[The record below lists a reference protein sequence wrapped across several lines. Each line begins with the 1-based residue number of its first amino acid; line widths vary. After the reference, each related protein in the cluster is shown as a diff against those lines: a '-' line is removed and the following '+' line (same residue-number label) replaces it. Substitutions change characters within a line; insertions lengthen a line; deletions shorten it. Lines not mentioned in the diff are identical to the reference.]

1 MERGARVRLVD
12 VARAAGV
19 SLSAASVALNG
30 RPGVSEPTRDKVQAA
45 ARKLGYVADASAASM
60 RSGRTRII
68 AYVTDDASGH
78 NLPAMAAAA
87 ADANH
92 LLVVAPPT
100 SVGFLLGRGVDGIV
114 VSGSDKAATAWA
126 KTGRPLVVLGE
137 GRVPR
142 GATRVPAGDGA
153 AAAGAVAALTALA

>member
-1 MERGARVRLVD
+1 MEREARVRLVD

-30 RPGVSEPTRDKVQAA
+30 RPGVSEPTRAKVQAV

-60 RSGRTRII
+60 RSGRTRLI
-68 AYVTDDASGH
+68 AYVTDDPSGQH
-78 NLPAMAAAA
+78 LQAMAAAA
-87 ADANH
+87 AEAGH
-92 LLVVAPPT
+92 LLVVAPPNC
-100 SVGFLLGRGVDGIV
+100 VAFLVGRGIDGVV

-126 KTGRPLVVLGE
+126 KTGRPLVVLGD

-153 AAAGAVAALTALA
+153 GALAVASLTDIC

>member
-30 RPGVSEPTRDKVQAA
+30 RAGVSDSTRSRVRAA
-45 ARKLGYVADASAASM
+45 ARKLGYVVDASAASM

-68 AYVTDDASGH
+68 GYVGDGAAAPHLDAV
-78 NLPAMAAAA
+78 AVAA
-87 ADANH
+87 ADAGH
-92 LLVVAPPT
+92 LLAVAPAE
-100 SVGFLLGRGVDGIV
+100 SVAFLVGRGVDGLV
-114 VSGSDKAATAWA
+114 VYGSDKAATAWA
-126 KTGRPLVVLGE
+126 KTGRPLVVLGD

-142 GATRVPAGDGA
+142 GATRVPLGDQ
-153 AAAGAVAALTALA
+153 AGALAVATLTGLV

>member
-1 MERGARVRLVD
+1 MRVRLVD

-30 RPGVSEPTRDKVQAA
+30 RPGVSEPTRTKVQAA

-60 RSGRTRII
+60 RSGRTKII
-68 AYVTDDASGH
+68 AYVVEEPSGH
-78 NLPAMAAAA
+78 HVLAMAAAA
-87 ADANH
+87 AEAGH
-92 LLVVAPPT
+92 LLVVAPPAC
-100 SVGFLLGRGVDGIV
+100 VPFLVGRGVDGVV

-126 KTGRPLVVLGE
+126 KTGRPLVVLGD

-142 GATRVPAGDGA
+142 GATRIPAGDGA
-153 AAAGAVAALTALA
+153 GSLAVAALTDLA

>member
-1 MERGARVRLVD
+1 MRLVE

-30 RPGVSEPTRDKVQAA
+30 RPGVSEPTRVKVQAV

-60 RSGRTRII
+60 RSGRTRIV
-68 AYVTDDASGH
+68 AYVTDDASGDH
-78 NLPAMAAAA
+78 VGAMAAAA
-87 ADANH
+87 ADAGH
-92 LLVVAPPT
+92 LLAVAPPA
-100 SVGFLLGRGVDGIV
+100 SIGFLVGRGVDGVV
-114 VSGSDKAATAWA
+114 VSGSDKAASAWA

-142 GATRVPAGDGA
+142 GAIRVAPGADSGPA
-153 AAAGAVAALTALA
+153 AVAALTTLT

>member
-1 MERGARVRLVD
+1 MRLVD

-30 RPGVSEPTRDKVQAA
+30 RPGVSEPTRAKVQAV

-68 AYVTDDASGH
+68 ACVGEDVPVH
-78 NLPAMAAAA
+78 HLQAMAAAA
-87 ADANH
+87 TDAGH
-92 LLVVAPPT
+92 LLVVAP
-100 SVGFLLGRGVDGIV
+100 SASIAFLVGRGVDGLV
-114 VSGSDKAATAWA
+114 VSGSDKAASAWA
-126 KTGRPLVVLGE
+126 KTGRPLVVLGD

-142 GATRVPAGDGA
+142 GATRVPLGDGA
-153 AAAGAVAALTALA
+153 GPAAVATLTEPA

>member
-1 MERGARVRLVD
+1 MRLVD

-30 RPGVSEPTRDKVQAA
+30 RPGVSEPTRAKVQAV

-68 AYVTDDASGH
+68 AFVTDDASGPH
-78 NLPAMAAAA
+78 LHAMATAAA
-87 ADANH
+87 EAGH
-92 LLVVAPPT
+92 LLVVAPPA
-100 SVGFLLGRGVDGIV
+100 SVAFLVGRGVDGIV
-114 VSGSDKAATAWA
+114 VAGSDKAATAWA
-126 KTGRPLVVLGE
+126 KIGRPLVVLGD

-142 GATRVPAGDGA
+142 GATKVPPGAGA
-153 AAAGAVAALTALA
+153 LAVAALIELA

>member
-1 MERGARVRLVD
+1 MRLVD
-12 VARAAGV
+12 VARAAEV

-30 RPGVSEPTRDKVQAA
+30 RPGVSEPTRAKVQAV

-68 AYVTDDASGH
+68 GYVAEQVDPPHLAS
-78 NLPAMAAAA
+78 LTAAAA
-87 ADANH
+87 EAGH
-92 LLVVAPPT
+92 LLVVASPGG
-100 SVGFLLGRGVDGIV
+100 VAFLDRRGVDGLV

-137 GRVPR
+137 GRLPR
-142 GATRVPAGDGA
+142 GATRVPDGEG
-153 AAAGAVAALTALA
+153 AGAQAVAVLVEPG

>member
-1 MERGARVRLVD
+1 MRLVD
-12 VARAAGV
+12 VARVAGV

-30 RPGVSEPTRDKVQAA
+30 RPGVSEPTRAKVRAV

-68 AYVTDDASGH
+68 AYVAADTSGGH
-78 NLPAMAAAA
+78 LHDMAAAA
-87 ADANH
+87 AEAGH
-92 LLVVAPPT
+92 LLVVAPPE
-100 SVGFLLGRGVDGIV
+100 SVAFLVGRGVDGLV

-142 GATRVPAGDGA
+142 GASRVPAGDGA
-153 AAAGAVAALTALA
+153 AAAGAVAALADRA

>member
-1 MERGARVRLVD
+1 MRLVD
-12 VARAAGV
+12 VARSAGV

-30 RPGVSEPTRDKVQAA
+30 RPGVSEPTRAKVQAV

-60 RSGRTRII
+60 RSGRTKII
-68 AYVTDDASGH
+68 AFVTDDTSSQH
-78 NLPAMAAAA
+78 LQAMAAAA
-87 ADANH
+87 VEAGH
-92 LLVVAPPT
+92 LLVVAPPSCVT
-100 SVGFLLGRGVDGIV
+100 FLAGRGVDGVV

-142 GATRVPAGDGA
+142 GATRVASGDGA
-153 AAAGAVAALTALA
+153 GAVAVAALTELA

>member
-1 MERGARVRLVD
+1 MRLVD
-12 VARAAGV
+12 VARAASV

-30 RPGVSEPTRDKVQAA
+30 RPGVSEPTRAKVRAV

-68 AYVTDDASGH
+68 AYVAEDTSGSH
-78 NLPAMAAAA
+78 LHDMAAAA
-87 ADANH
+87 AEAGH
-92 LLVVAPPT
+92 LLVVAPPE
-100 SVGFLLGRGVDGIV
+100 SVAFLVGRGVDGLV

-126 KTGRPLVVLGE
+126 RTGRPLVVLGE

-142 GATRVPAGDGA
+142 GATRILAGGS
-153 AAAGAVAALTALA
+153 AGAQAIAALTEPA

>member
-1 MERGARVRLVD
+1 MRLVD
-12 VARAAGV
+12 VARSAGV

-30 RPGVSEPTRDKVQAA
+30 RPGVSEPTRARVQAV

-60 RSGRTRII
+60 RSGRTKII
-68 AYVTDDASGH
+68 AFVTDDTSSQHLAD
-78 NLPAMAAAA
+78 MAAAA
-87 ADANH
+87 VEAGH
-92 LLVVAPPT
+92 LLVVAPSSCVT
-100 SVGFLLGRGVDGIV
+100 FLAGRGVDGVV

-142 GATRVPAGDGA
+142 GATRIESGDGA
-153 AAAGAVAALTALA
+153 GAVAVAALTELA

>member
-1 MERGARVRLVD
+1 MRLVD

-30 RPGVSEPTRDKVQAA
+30 RPGVSEPTRAKVRAV

-60 RSGRTRII
+60 RSGRTKII
-68 AYVTDDASGH
+68 AYVTDEGSSQH
-78 NLPAMAAAA
+78 LPAMAAAA
-87 ADANH
+87 AEAGH
-92 LLVVAPPT
+92 LLVVAP
-100 SVGFLLGRGVDGIV
+100 SSCVAFLAGRGVDGVV

-126 KTGRPLVVLGE
+126 KTGRPLVVLGD

-142 GATRVPAGDGA
+142 GATRVPDGDGA
-153 AAAGAVAALTALA
+153 GPLAVAALTAQA

>member
-1 MERGARVRLVD
+1 MEQGARVRLVD

-30 RPGVSEPTRDKVQAA
+30 RPGVSDPTRARVQAA

-68 AYVTDDASGH
+68 AYVSDGAWTQH
-78 NLPAMAAAA
+78 LEAMAAAA
-87 ADANH
+87 ADAGH
-92 LLVVAPPT
+92 LLVVAPPD
-100 SVGFLLGRGVDGIV
+100 SIAFLVGRGVDGLV

-153 AAAGAVAALTALA
+153 GAVSALTELS